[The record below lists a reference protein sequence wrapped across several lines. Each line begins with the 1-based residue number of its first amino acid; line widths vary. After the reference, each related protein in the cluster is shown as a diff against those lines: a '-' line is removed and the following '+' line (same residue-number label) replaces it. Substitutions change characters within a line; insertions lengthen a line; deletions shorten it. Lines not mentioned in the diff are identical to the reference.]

1 MTTQVTET
9 DLARLHNEAWSWARR
24 QRYVFNFAPRDHR
37 NPLARRMVRYVR
49 EKLTERGHVVA
60 GMRHKA
66 PYDLCDQG
74 VRIEVKVSRWGD
86 REKRYEANLRDND
99 ADVLVFG
106 CLDGDLHCFVIPFDQ
121 VAGKTVIK
129 ISCRDPRDYIGK
141 WMRWY
146 EAWDV
151 LDELVAAGRN
161 AWQPKLL
168 EDLAWPN
175 QR

>member
-1 MTTQVTET
+1 MTTWITEA
-9 DLARLHNEAWSWARR
+9 DLARLHEREWTWARR
-24 QRYVFNFAPRDHR
+24 QRYVLYDPARDHR
-37 NPLARRMVRYVR
+37 NPLARYMVRYVR
-49 EKLTERGHVVA
+49 DKLTERGHIVA

-66 PYDLCDQG
+66 AFDLCDQG
-74 VRIEVKVSRWGD
+74 VRIEVKVSRWDD
-86 REKRYEANLRDND
+86 RENRYEVNLRDND

-129 ISCRDPRDYIGK
+129 ITSHDPVDYMGQ

-151 LDELVAAGRN
+151 IDELVAAGRN
-161 AWQPKLL
+161 AWQPELL
-168 EDLAWPN
+168 EMV
-175 QR
+175 Q